1 MNIKGGRSTQD
12 GGVANDEWV
21 TSAEAVAGECVLDG
35 VVVNERSVGLRSVEP
50 AHQKAV
56 VANMG
61 GSFRNRE
68 RA

>member
-1 MNIKGGRSTQD
+1 MNIKGSRRTQD

-21 TSAEAVAGECVLDG
+21 TSAEAVAGKCVLDG
-35 VVVNERSVGLRSVEP
+35 VIVNERSVGLRSVEP

-61 GSFRNRE
+61 GGFRYRE